1 MTVTLEIPAEMEQ
14 VLSAKAKLFGL
25 ALPDYLFSVLEANT
39 DDESSLTVEE
49 IASVQEGLAE
59 LHAGDNGM
67 LLEDF
72 RAEMTAKMER
82 MKQQTQ
88 EVAA

>member
-1 MTVTLEIPAEMEQ
+1 MTVTLELPPNMEV

-25 ALPDYLFSVLEANT
+25 ALPDYLFSVLEAET
-39 DDESSLTVEE
+39 DTEYSLTAEE
-49 IASVQEGLAE
+49 IASVQKGLAE
-59 LHAGDNGM
+59 LHAGGKGIP
-67 LLEDF
+67 LEDF

-82 MKQQTQ
+82 MKQQPQ

>member
-1 MTVTLEIPAEMEQ
+1 MTVTLEIHAEMEK

-25 ALPDYLFSVLEANT
+25 TLPDYLFSVLEANT
-39 DDESSLTVEE
+39 DDEYSLTVEE
-49 IASVQEGLAE
+49 IVSVQEGLAE
-59 LHAGDNGM
+59 LHAGDKGM

-72 RAEMTAKMER
+72 RAEMTAKMDR
-82 MKQQTQ
+82 LKPQAT

>member
-1 MTVTLEIPAEMEQ
+1 MTVTLEIPPEMEV
-14 VLSAKAKLFGL
+14 VLTAKAELFGL
-25 ALPDYLFSVLEANT
+25 ALPDYLFSLLETNV
-39 DDESSLTVEE
+39 DDEYSMTVEE

-59 LHAGDNGM
+59 LHAGDKGM

-82 MKQQTQ
+82 MKQQTM